1 MTELVWQFIIPIVI
15 VLCTVGSVGIVTLIV
30 VLRDKISGVHVTRTG
45 VEVRTD
51 DIPAWSQVVDTIEQ
65 IDSDTRKTVR
75 KGTTRMMLLNTDA
88 NDTHADAMVIN
99 RDAVFQLVC
108 ATYDNHHT
116 REIAADGGD
125 IYLACKAHDVFTA
138 VRVGRKLFPELT
150 YDRAE
155 VFVCYW
161 FKKILLPALLRACK
175 EKVAYYT
182 SLIEE
187 DEVSKS
193 IKIII
198 QRCLKKNVGYIT
210 LFEELSRRSDIEEK
224 SGIILQEQNSN
235 PTQLI

>member
-15 VLCTVGSVGIVTLIV
+15 VLCTVGSVGVVTLIV
-30 VLRDKISGVHVTRTG
+30 VLRDKISGVHVSRTG
-45 VEVRTD
+45 VEVRTN
-51 DIPAWSQVVDTIEQ
+51 DIPAWSQVVDTIER

-75 KGTTRMMLLNTDA
+75 KGTTRLMILEP
-88 NDTHADAMVIN
+88 HESSADAMVVN

-150 YDRAE
+150 YEHAE
-155 VFVCYW
+155 TFVCYW
-161 FKKILLPALLRACK
+161 FKRILLPVLLRACK

-182 SLIEE
+182 SLI
-187 DEVSKS
+187 DGNEVSNS
-193 IKIII
+193 IKIILR
-198 QRCLKKNVGYIT
+198 RCRKKNVDYIK
-210 LFEELSRRSDIEEK
+210 LFEELSRRFDIEEK
-224 SGIILQEQNSN
+224 SGTVLLEQNLN
-235 PTQLI
+235 PT